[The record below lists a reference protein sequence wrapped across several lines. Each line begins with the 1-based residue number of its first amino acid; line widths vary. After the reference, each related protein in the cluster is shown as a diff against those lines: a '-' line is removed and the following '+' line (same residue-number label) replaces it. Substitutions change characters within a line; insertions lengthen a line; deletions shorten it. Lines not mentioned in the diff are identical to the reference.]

1 MSRCDALVAAY
12 RRNREMDEHVFERAP
27 YEGKI
32 SAEDVLRK
40 TAADRVD
47 EVVEMLLRYLPY
59 HEVRGA
65 LYERIC
71 HAPLADVI
79 DLTIAYYKHC
89 EHAPSIA
96 SVSKRD
102 AHRDARQ
109 HERG

>member
-1 MSRCDALVAAY
+1 
-12 RRNREMDEHVFERAP
+12 MDGQVFERAP

-47 EVVEMLLRYLPY
+47 GVVEMLLRCLPY

-71 HAPLADVI
+71 RAPLADVI

-96 SVSKRD
+96 SGARPD
-102 AHRDARQ
+102 ACRRPVGD
-109 HERG
+109 